1 MNISYENIDE
11 MLESITEGE
20 ALMFDE
26 LNPHLLAIGEIM
38 SKYDTNYKNF
48 ICIEGKDWET
58 HRSMFQWEM
67 SVVDFLYYMKQ
78 HISDNLN

>member
-26 LNPHLLAIGEIM
+26 LNTHLLAIDEIM

-48 ICIEGKDWET
+48 ICIEGKE
-58 HRSMFQWEM
+58 
-67 SVVDFLYYMKQ
+67 
-78 HISDNLN
+78 

>member
-26 LNPHLLAIGEIM
+26 INPHILAIDEIM
-38 SKYDTNYKNF
+38 RKYDTNYKNF
-48 ICIEGKDWET
+48 ICIEGKDWKT

>member
-1 MNISYENIDE
+1 MNISYANIDE

-26 LNPHLLAIGEIM
+26 LNPHLLAIDEIM

-48 ICIEGKDWET
+48 ICIEGKD
-58 HRSMFQWEM
+58 
-67 SVVDFLYYMKQ
+67 
-78 HISDNLN
+78 

>member
-26 LNPHLLAIGEIM
+26 INKHLLAIHEIM
-38 SKYDTNYKNF
+38 NKYDTNYKNF
-48 ICIEGKDWET
+48 ICIEGKNWDSRT
-58 HRSMFQWEM
+58 MLQWDM
-67 SVVDFLYYMKQ
+67 SVVDYIINLKL
-78 HISDNLN
+78 HLSDK